1 MKTRKIPVPTVL
13 LRLAGSVIP
22 LMSSAATADVITR
35 YALDESAGTSA
46 PQSISGGAPDGTLVG
61 PAAWVSGIAAGSAQA
76 LSLTTGSRVEVAGN
90 DVWHGRGGFSV
101 STWIK
106 PSQFAGGGHAAR
118 SIFWLGTAGGS
129 ARFTLQINDLGDV
142 RVGGRRTGSETD
154 FNNTLVAGTNVSG
167 TTNGSAGDPI
177 QLDQTYHLAATAD
190 YATGLLSLYVNGSPV
205 ASNTIGAWGSG
216 VTASDQPF
224 VIRIGSNATGGEQFH
239 GVVDDLRLFNTALT
253 PSEVAALAGPV
264 ATTRGR
270 DPWAFRLTLEN
281 KTRMLVAALR
291 PDLWVAYNPANGTL
305 HKVWSGGIQF
315 HGKVYDFGQLNSATS
330 GTTYHLQKNAFLLS
344 ATDESVIPAGWSAP
358 GISTGSSWNFSTG
371 TGTMFVSPTVDL
383 RHHDQVTLAY
393 HTPGTNNRLLVD
405 VSSDGGATWD
415 AQNWMSVDG
424 AVSDGHQKRLA
435 VSGSSVKVRFR
446 RNTTGSTATLADV
459 TLFGDYR
466 AWTVE
471 TGGNAVAT
479 TVDWRGYRIIDRTEG
494 MVVRYDLV
502 LPDGS
507 RIGVEEQPEA
517 LAGIKLQRRF
527 SLTGVPAGARVSLEI
542 DGTGVSAGHQLNGA
556 ASLRMDGGATYLD
569 FTASGEAT
577 LETTWTP

>member
-1 MKTRKIPVPTVL
+1 MKFRDFPILKAVIP
-13 LRLAGSVIP
+13 LAGSALL
-22 LMSSAATADVITR
+22 LMAAPADVITR
-35 YALDESAGTSA
+35 YALEESAGSSA
-46 PQSISGGAPDGTLVG
+46 PQSISGGAPAGTLVG
-61 PAAWVSGIAAGSAQA
+61 PATWVSGIATDSGHA
-76 LSLTTGSRVEVAGN
+76 LSLTTSSRVEVAGN
-90 DVWHGRGGFSV
+90 NLWHGLGGFSV

-106 PSQFAGGGHAAR
+106 PSQLAGGGHAAR
-118 SIFWLGTAGGS
+118 SIFWLGTAGGA

-142 RVGGRRTGSETD
+142 RVGGRRIGSETD
-154 FNNTLVAGTNVSG
+154 FNNSLVAGTNVSG

-177 QLDQTYHLAATAD
+177 QLDRTYHLAATAD
-190 YATGLLSLYVNGSPV
+190 YTTGLLSLYVNGSPV

-224 VIRIGSNATGGEQFH
+224 VIRIGSNASGGEQFH

-253 PSEVAALAGPV
+253 PAEVAELAGPV
-264 ATTRGR
+264 SSTRGR

-281 KTRMLVAALR
+281 RTRMLVAALR

-315 HGKVYDFGQLNSATS
+315 RGKVYDFGQQNSATL
-330 GTTYHLQKNAFLLS
+330 GTTYHLQKRAFLLS

-358 GISTGSSWNFSTG
+358 GISTGSAWSFST
-371 TGTMFVSPTVDL
+371 TAGTMFVSPTVDL
-383 RHHDQVTLAY
+383 RDHDQVTLAY
-393 HTPGTNNRLLVD
+393 HTPGGNNRLLVD
-405 VSSDGGATWD
+405 VSDDDGATWN

-424 AVSDGHQKRLA
+424 AVSDGHQKRIA
-435 VSGSSVKVRFR
+435 ANGESVKVRFR

-479 TVDWRGYRIIDRTEG
+479 TVDWRGYRLVDRTEG
-494 MVVRYDLV
+494 IIIRYDLV

-517 LAGIKLQRRF
+517 LDGTKLERRF
-527 SLTGVPAGARVSLEI
+527 DLSGVPAGARVSLEI
-542 DGTGVSAGHQLNGA
+542 DGTGAAAQHQLGGA
-556 ASLRMDGGATYLD
+556 AALRTDGGATFLD